1 VKTDIPSAAPPP
13 PAASSVAALGPVS
26 ILSGVAGRS
35 VEQLQVDL
43 ARVLRAAQPN
53 RQLVERAEDGS
64 PKIPSLIAV
73 FLLSQVGAAVGRPK
87 LVNLSRVRREDMR
100 SIGGV
105 ARLVHRILHPVPAGP
120 LAS

>member
-1 VKTDIPSAAPPP
+1 MKTDIPSAAPPP
-13 PAASSVAALGPVS
+13 PAASSLVALVPVA

-35 VEQLQVDL
+35 VEQLQGDL
-43 ARVLRAAQPN
+43 ARVLQAAQPN
-53 RQLVERAEDGS
+53 RQLVERADDGS
-64 PKIPSLIAV
+64 PKVPSLIAV

-105 ARLVHRILHPVPAGP
+105 ARLVHRTLHPVPAGP